1 MGRSGE
7 TQQVR
12 GCGEPFA
19 VPWRSASRTGKS
31 GCHPPPVRYGDGRM
45 TTRVLFIAGLGRSGS
60 TLLERA
66 LGELDGV
73 APLGEVYHLW
83 YRGAELNE
91 TCGCGKA
98 FHNCPRWQAIGEA
111 AFGGWAQADVA
122 RIEHLK
128 HSIDR
133 LRCIPRILARRWS
146 PSMAAAVAE
155 YTSYY
160 QAVYAAATQTTGTTM
175 VIDSSKHASLAYCL
189 TTRDDLDLRVLQVV
203 RDPRAVAYSWTKSV
217 RRPEAG
223 PYGDEWMTG
232 YRPAHTALLWDS
244 QNLALNA
251 LRRSAADVRLLKY
264 EDFVASPRETIAGI
278 AQWVGL
284 ETSGSSPVS
293 TDGTITLTE
302 THTVSGNPMR
312 FQTGSIPIVRHEEWR
327 TELAPLQR
335 RVVSALTLPLMA
347 QFGYSPFARESSP
360 QPRKRR

>member
-1 MGRSGE
+1 M
-7 TQQVR
+7 
-12 GCGEPFA
+12 
-19 VPWRSASRTGKS
+19 K
-31 GCHPPPVRYGDGRM
+31 
-45 TTRVLFIAGLGRSGS
+45 TRVLFIAGLGRSGS

-111 AFGGWAQADVA
+111 AFGGWPQVDVA
-122 RIEHLK
+122 RIEALK
-128 HSIDR
+128 HRIDR
-133 LRCIPRILARRWS
+133 VRRIPRILTRRWS
-146 PSMAAAVAE
+146 PGMAAALEE

-160 QAVYAAATQTTGTTM
+160 QAVYAATTRLTGATL
-175 VIDSSKHASLAYCL
+175 VIDSSKHSSLAYCL
-189 TTRDDLDLRVLQVV
+189 STREDIDLRVLQVV

-223 PYGDEWMTG
+223 PDGDEWMTG
-232 YRPAHTALLWDS
+232 YHPAHTALLWDS

-251 LRRSAADVRLLKY
+251 LRLSTADVRLLKY
-264 EDFVASPRETIAGI
+264 EDFVTSPRETINGI
-278 AQWVGL
+278 AQWAGL

-312 FQTGSIPIVRHEEWR
+312 FQTGSIPIVRREEWR

-335 RVVSALTLPLMA
+335 RVVSAMTLPLMA
-347 QFGYSPFARESSP
+347 QFGYRPFSRESRP